1 MNPLQLRPWW
11 LRKRILFPL
20 VLLAGVAIAG
30 VIAFSNSDTSTIVI
44 YNETGAPLPPLLIR
58 ACGQERS
65 FATLAE
71 RESVEFKL
79 KPTGGETVVHLELA
93 TDPAWKWEGELV
105 KPHGGCRVS
114 IRLWTDRQV
123 EAYTE
128 ISWLQRTFG
137 GK

>member
-1 MNPLQLRPWW
+1 MNPIPLRPWW

-20 VLLAGVAIAG
+20 VLLIGVAIAS
-30 VIAFSNSDTSTIVI
+30 VIAFINSDTSTIVI
-44 YNETGAPLPPLLIR
+44 YNETGAPLPPLLVR

-71 RESVEFKL
+71 RESVQFTL
-79 KPTGGETVVHLELA
+79 KPTGGESAVHLDLA

-105 KPHGGCRVS
+105 RSHGGYRVT

-128 ISWLQRTFG
+128 ISWLQHTFG